1 MDNLPETYNDP
12 QFYMTIVSNFSWVLQ
27 SGPKRGRG
35 QWLCLFFFFLFFW
48 RGRDGGYRTWTM
60 VSVKIVNMVKMSWV
74 KSGNQNRIRFILPMQ
89 KAAINILSQA
99 KLLSLVTRSMNF
111 CKSSYCS
118 QGALFLSPRFNE

>member
-48 RGRDGGYRTWTM
+48 RGRGGG
-60 VSVKIVNMVKMSWV
+60 VQNMDCGLGENSKY
-74 KSGNQNRIRFILPMQ
+74 GQNEL
-89 KAAINILSQA
+89 
-99 KLLSLVTRSMNF
+99 
-111 CKSSYCS
+111 
-118 QGALFLSPRFNE
+118 G

>member
-35 QWLCLFFFFLFFW
+35 QWLCLFFSFYFF
-48 RGRDGGYRTWTM
+48 GGGGGYRTWTM

-74 KSGNQNRIRFILPMQ
+74 KSGDQNRIRFILPMQ
-89 KAAINILSQA
+89 KAAINILS
-99 KLLSLVTRSMNF
+99 
-111 CKSSYCS
+111 
-118 QGALFLSPRFNE
+118 